1 MNLYHYASPAT
12 FYHLAGRITPWAAWA
27 AALLAAVG
35 LYIGFFV
42 APTDFQQ
49 GEAYRIIFIHVPAA
63 WMGMLIYLAMGL
75 WGAIGLAFKARLP
88 FMMMRA
94 LAPTGAVMTFIAL
107 WTGAVWGKPMW
118 GTWWVWDA
126 RLTSTLVLLF
136 LYLGTLALWSA
147 IEDAQRGD
155 RAGALLTLIG
165 VVNVPIIL
173 FSVVWWNT
181 LHQGSTIGVT
191 HAPKMAATMMQGLFV
206 MTAAAWLYA
215 IAATLSRVRQVILER
230 ERRTQWA
237 RAILQQEV

>member
-1 MNLYHYASPAT
+1 MNLYHYASPTT
-12 FYHLAGRITPWAAWA
+12 FYRLAGHVVPWLAWTA
-27 AALLAAVG
+27 GILAVCG

-63 WMGMLIYLAMGL
+63 WMGMLIYVVMAF
-75 WGAIGLAFKARLP
+75 WGAIGLAFNARLA
-88 FMMMRA
+88 FIMMRA
-94 LAPTGAVMTFIAL
+94 LAPTGALLTFVAL

-126 RLTSTLVLLF
+126 RLTSTLILLF

-147 IEDAQRGD
+147 IEDTRRSD
-155 RAGALLTLIG
+155 RAGALLTLFG

-181 LHQGSTIGVT
+181 LHQGSSIGVT
-191 HAPKMAATMMQGLFV
+191 HAPRMAAVMMAGVLT
-206 MTAAAWLYA
+206 MTAAAWIYT
-215 IAATLSRVRQVILER
+215 IAVTLARARRIILER
-230 ERRTQWA
+230 ERKTEWVQK
-237 RAILQQEV
+237 ILAQEA